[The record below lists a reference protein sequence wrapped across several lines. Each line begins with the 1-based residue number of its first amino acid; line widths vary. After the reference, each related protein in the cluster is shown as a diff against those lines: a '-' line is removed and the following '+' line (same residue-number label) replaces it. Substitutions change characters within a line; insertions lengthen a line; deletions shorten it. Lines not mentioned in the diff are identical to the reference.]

1 MDASQALF
9 PNTCIKQRAC
19 NRCSHASMNAHASAS
34 ARMRQSQSRRS
45 ERQHK
50 VQQYKSATVPPTCP
64 CQGRRLSA
72 TPSNTYNWHPWGRG
86 EGRAPCCRCS
96 CSSGGSNQDC
106 RKTRRSWSVHLPSLS
121 LSRRCGNAPLLRAW
135 FHVSDPRTNA
145 LRTLQCTGFV
155 A

>member
-1 MDASQALF
+1 MHLKRYS
-9 PNTCIKQRAC
+9 PI
-19 NRCSHASMNAHASAS
+19 HASSNVHATSAHTQARTHAHAGAS
-34 ARMRQSQSRRS
+34 ARMRQSQTRRA

-86 EGRAPCCRCS
+86 EGRGPCCRCS

-106 RKTRRSWSVHLPSLS
+106 RKTWWSWSMHLPA
-121 LSRRCGNAPLLRAW
+121 LSRRCGSAHLLRAW
-135 FHVSDPRTNA
+135 LHVSDPQTSA
-145 LRTLQCTGFV
+145 LRTLQ
-155 A
+155 